1 MAKLI
6 TQNSFAPNQLT
17 SFGNAFARLNGQP
30 LNKDE
35 VWSDLEALKTFAKG
49 STAYVG
55 QICAYVDTSVN
66 PNKIVHYVV
75 QSDGSLG
82 ELHSSAEADS
92 FVKALAQSA
101 ENLIEELNQNPNKA
115 FIVTFTKD
123 TATDAWVPQFAS
135 LDDGELI
142 N

>member
-6 TQNSFAPNQLT
+6 TQSSFASNQLT

-55 QICAYVDTSVN
+55 QICAYVDTSIN
-66 PNKIVHYVV
+66 PNKIVHYVI

-92 FVKALAQSA
+92 FVKAFAQSVDEISSQLEKNSNA
-101 ENLIEELNQNPNKA
+101 A
-115 FIVTFTKD
+115 FIVTFVKD
-123 TATDAWVPQFAS
+123 AATDEWLPRFS
-135 LDDGELI
+135 TLDEGEL

>member
-6 TQNSFAPNQLT
+6 TQSSFASNQLT

-55 QICAYVDTSVN
+55 QICAYVDTSLN
-66 PNKIVHYVV
+66 PNKIVHYVI
-75 QSDGSLG
+75 QSDGSLK
-82 ELHSSAEADS
+82 ELQSSAEADS
-92 FVKALAQSA
+92 FVKAFAQSA
-101 ENLIEELNQNPNKA
+101 EDLANQLDQNPNKA
-115 FIVTFTKD
+115 FMVSFAKD
-123 TATDAWVPQFAS
+123 TATEQWLPQFTS
-135 LDDGELI
+135 LDEGELI
-142 N
+142 